1 MTSTVIHVGDAV
13 EWARNSQ
20 EKFHALL
27 CDPPYHLVSIVKRF
41 GKENSAPAKHGKDGA
56 FARASRGFMGKT
68 WDGGD
73 VAFRPETWK
82 AFKKALYP
90 GAFGMAFASSRGW
103 ARMVVAIEEAGFI
116 THPSVFMLGWN
127 TAQGFPK
134 ATSVE
139 LQLQK
144 RRGVVT
150 VEHGRCISNGAM
162 VNLDYQTRKY
172 WHDFE
177 IALAGH
183 FYGGQAM
190 KPAVEPILVF
200 QKPYGSQPLMDIVE
214 TGAGTLNIDD
224 ARIVGPAW
232 KWGTQTDIRGGRY
245 NTARPSGGDVLR
257 RNIESRT
264 DGRWPANMV
273 LVHHPGCKVV
283 GVGTVH
289 AAGGSVTGDVVGT
302 AKPNNI
308 YGKYRENHQW
318 IAYGNG
324 DGTETVERWEC
335 HEDCA
340 IAGFDGDARF
350 YYQAGWAEETLE
362 GLWTADPIKYVPKAT
377 REERE
382 AGLDEEPETVVT
394 DGRTKPIDNPYLRG
408 ETKRK
413 QIHPTV
419 KPLALTRWLSSLL
432 LPPAKFAERRLFVPF
447 AGVASEMI
455 GAVQAGWDNVVGVEL
470 GEDYAELGQKRLD
483 YWSKTEIPA
492 PPDAHDVQMTLF

>member
-41 GKENSAPAKHGKDGA
+41 GKEGSAPAKQGKDGA
-56 FARASRGFMGKT
+56 FARVSRGFMGAE

-73 VAFRPETWK
+73 VAFRPETWE
-82 AFKKALYP
+82 AFKKVLYP
-90 GAFGMAFASSRGW
+90 GAFGMAFASSKGW
-103 ARMVVAIEEAGFI
+103 PHMAVAIEEAGFI

-150 VEHGRCISNGAM
+150 VEHGRCISNDAM

-177 IALAGH
+177 VALAGH

-200 QKPYGSQPLMDIVE
+200 QKPYGSQPLMDIIE
-214 TGAGTLNIDD
+214 TGAGTLNIDAGRMVLAAVQHD
-224 ARIVGPAW
+224 AY
-232 KWGTQTDIRGGRY
+232 RGGFM
-245 NTARPSGGDVLR
+245 SGQPDRGTGATR
-257 RNIESRT
+257 HINEK
-264 DGRWPANMV
+264 GRWPANMA

-283 GVGTVH
+283 GIGTVP

-340 IAGFDGDARF
+340 IAGFEGDARF

-362 GLWTADPIKYVPKAT
+362 GLWTEDPIKYVPKAT
-377 REERE
+377 RFERE

-419 KPLALTRWLSSLL
+419 KPLALTRWIASLL
-432 LPPAKFAERRLFVPF
+432 LPSAKFKNRSLFVPF

-470 GEDYAELGQKRLD
+470 GEDYAELGRKRLD

-492 PPDAHDVQMTLF
+492 PPDDHDVQMTLF